1 MDTARAEKFVSRM
14 TTLMNEGMV
23 SVLVSMGHEL
33 GLFDT
38 LDGMQSSTSEQI
50 ATASGLTE
58 RYVREWLGGMVAGGV
73 VEYADGKYRL
83 PPEHAQVLTRTA
95 GADNFAAFVHSTA
108 LLADRRH
115 EVLDAF
121 RRGGGVPYDRY
132 DDFMALWAGLN
143 AAKFKRAL
151 LGQLPQAIPNV
162 DDKLAAG
169 SDVLEIGCGEGH
181 ATNVMAAAYP
191 NSRFVGF
198 DLRENAIEVASQ
210 NARDLGATNAEFHV
224 CDLATLD
231 STASWDLITG
241 FDVIHDQAKP
251 REVLSIVRQSLRPGG
266 TFLMVDIHAN
276 SDVGEN
282 RSHPAGPFL
291 YGTSLLHCMTVSL
304 AYDGEGL
311 GAVWGEQKARELL
324 TDAGFTRIEVK
335 QLEGD
340 PLNAFYVARV

>member
-1 MDTARAEKFVSRM
+1 MLA
-14 TTLMNEGMV
+14 
-23 SVLVSMGHEL
+23 VLVSMGHEL

-38 LDGMQSSTSEQI
+38 LDGMPSSTSEEI

-73 VEYADGKYRL
+73 IEYEHGKYRL
-83 PPEHAQVLTRTA
+83 PPEHAQVLTRAA
-95 GADNFAAFVHSTA
+95 GADNFAAFAHSTA

-121 RRGGGVPYDRY
+121 RRGGGVPYNRY
-132 DDFMALWAGLN
+132 AAFMKLWADLN

-151 LGQLPQAIPNV
+151 LDQLPQAIPSV
-162 DDKLAAG
+162 DEQLAAG
-169 SDVLEIGCGEGH
+169 IDVLEIGCGEGH

-198 DLRENAIEVASQ
+198 DLRENAIEEARR
-210 NARDLGATNAEFHV
+210 NAREIDATNVEFQV
-224 CDLATLD
+224 CDLATLN
-231 STASWDLITG
+231 STARWDLVAG

-251 REVLSIVRQSLRPGG
+251 REVLSIVRRALRPGG
-266 TFLMVDIHAN
+266 TFLMVDIHAH

-282 RSHPAGPFL
+282 RAHPAGPFL

-324 TDAGFTRIEVK
+324 AEAGFPNIDVK

-340 PLNAFYVARV
+340 PFNAFYVARV

>member
-1 MDTARAEKFVSRM
+1 MDTVRAEQFVGRM
-14 TTLMNEGMV
+14 TTLMNEGML

-38 LDGMQSSTSEQI
+38 LNGMRPSTSEEI
-50 ATASGLTE
+50 AAASGLTE

-73 VEYADGKYRL
+73 VEYADGKYHL
-83 PPEHAQVLTRTA
+83 PPEHAQVLTRAA

-121 RRGGGVPYDRY
+121 RQGGGVPYDRY
-132 DDFMALWAGLN
+132 DDFMELWAGLN

-151 LGQLPQAIPNV
+151 LDQLPQAIPNV
-162 DDKLAAG
+162 NDTLAAG
-169 SDVLEIGCGEGH
+169 IDVLEIGCGEGH

-198 DLRENAIEVASQ
+198 DLRENATAEAAR
-210 NARDLGATNAEFHV
+210 NARDIGATNVEFQV
-224 CDLATLD
+224 CDLATLN
-231 STASWDLITG
+231 SSASWDLITG

-251 REVLSIVRQSLRPGG
+251 REVLSIVRQALRPGG
-266 TFLMVDIHAN
+266 TFLMVDIHAD
-276 SDVGEN
+276 SDVGKN

-324 TDAGFTRIEVK
+324 AEAGFTNIDVK

-340 PLNAFYVARV
+340 PFNAFYVARV

>member
-1 MDTARAEKFVSRM
+1 MDTARAEQFVTRM
-14 TTLMNEGMV
+14 STLMNEGML

-33 GLFDT
+33 GLFDI
-38 LDGMQSSTSEQI
+38 LDGMPTSTSEKI

-58 RYVREWLGGMVAGGV
+58 RYVREWLGGMVTGGI
-73 VEYADGKYRL
+73 VEYEDGKYRL
-83 PPEHAQVLTRTA
+83 PPEHARVLTRAA

-108 LLADRRH
+108 LLTDRRH

-132 DDFMALWAGLN
+132 DEFMQVWAGLN
-143 AAKFKRAL
+143 ADKFERAL
-151 LGQLPQAIPNV
+151 LDQLPQAIPNI
-162 DDKLAAG
+162 DDKLVAG
-169 SDVLEIGCGEGH
+169 IDVLEIGCGEGH

-198 DLRENAIEVASQ
+198 DLREKAIEEASR
-210 NARDLGATNAEFHV
+210 NARDMGATNVEFQV
-224 CDLATLD
+224 RDLANLD
-231 STASWDLITG
+231 SAANWDLITG

-251 REVLSIVRQSLRPGG
+251 REVLGIVRQSLRPAG
-266 TFLMVDIHAN
+266 TFLMVDINAH

-282 RSHPAGPFL
+282 LTHPAGPFL

-324 TDAGFTRIEVK
+324 AEAGFTNIDVT